1 MRENLTQTRAPN
13 PFETG
18 AAGIVSFRYH
28 VERTKRAIH
37 RAIAAPPLFARWQEE
52 VEGSILK
59 LFKTRT
65 NFKLLHATGIVHR
78 NMSNGNVS
86 TSTFSF
92 ITFITLK
99 IEFSAL

>member
-1 MRENLTQTRAPN
+1 MQGAGKDERQTDEPVTRAERMRENLTQTRAPN

-52 VEGSILK
+52 VEGSILNDSK
-59 LFKTRT
+59 PELT
-65 NFKLLHATGIVHR
+65 
-78 NMSNGNVS
+78 
-86 TSTFSF
+86 
-92 ITFITLK
+92 
-99 IEFSAL
+99 

>member
-18 AAGIVSFRYH
+18 ALESFRFH

-37 RAIAAPPLFARWQEE
+37 RVIAAPPLIAARWQEE
-52 VEGSILK
+52 VEGSILNDSK
-59 LFKTRT
+59 PELTS
-65 NFKLLHATGIVHR
+65 NYSHAKGIVHR
-78 NMSNGNVS
+78 NMSNGDDS